1 MSNPV
6 EIFVGEPRTL
16 PNLND
21 INGPG
26 AKFAFVQLILAD
38 RSRTSAVDLME
49 KLENEKK
56 ELAEAQEMLKVFQ
69 DKLAQAQ
76 AAPAGLIYMTA
87 EEVQWCKDRGIDLP
101 DLPDIYYG
109 DKGYG
114 PLNWERVCK
123 STQAYVDGLGD
134 NSQSLMVLIQDAL
147 GQYNAYTQGASSN
160 VSSANSIMQGLAR
173 W

>member
-1 MSNPV
+1 M
-6 EIFVGEPRTL
+6 
-16 PNLND
+16 NLGPYQILDD

-38 RSRTSAVDLME
+38 RSRTSAVGLME
-49 KLENEKK
+49 QLEGEKAEKVYAQEQLQKFKDKLEASRPPSRGEVMSAEDIRWCNEK
-56 ELAEAQEMLKVFQ
+56 
-69 DKLAQAQ
+69 
-76 AAPAGLIYMTA
+76 
-87 EEVQWCKDRGIDLP
+87 GIDIP
-101 DLPDIYYG
+101 GRWPGDYG
-109 DKGYG
+109 VQFDEAGWTTIVENTEKYIEGM
-114 PLNWERVCK
+114 P
-123 STQAYVDGLGD
+123 D